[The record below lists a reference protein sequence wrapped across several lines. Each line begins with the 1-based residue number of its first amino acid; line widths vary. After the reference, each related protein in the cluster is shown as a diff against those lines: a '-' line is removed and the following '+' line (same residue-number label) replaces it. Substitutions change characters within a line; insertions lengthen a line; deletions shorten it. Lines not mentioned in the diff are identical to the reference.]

1 MSMSAF
7 VYCMTLF
14 NFLFVY
20 LIIIIAFSSFFYR
33 IWKLVKQSSSGESHP
48 RPHHVDNDRDH
59 HGHPTNE
66 GKKSK
71 IEVRYYCK
79 IIEIYIL

>member
-1 MSMSAF
+1 MSMSAS
-7 VYCMTLF
+7 VDCMTLF

-20 LIIIIAFSSFFYR
+20 LVIIITFSSFFYR

-66 GKKSK
+66 GKKSMVL
-71 IEVRYYCK
+71 VRYYC
-79 IIEIYIL
+79 

>member
-1 MSMSAF
+1 MSMLACK
-7 VYCMTLF
+7 YCMTLF

-20 LIIIIAFSSFFYR
+20 LIIIIIILSSFFYR

-66 GKKSK
+66 GKKSMNL
-71 IEVRYYCK
+71 V
-79 IIEIYIL
+79 